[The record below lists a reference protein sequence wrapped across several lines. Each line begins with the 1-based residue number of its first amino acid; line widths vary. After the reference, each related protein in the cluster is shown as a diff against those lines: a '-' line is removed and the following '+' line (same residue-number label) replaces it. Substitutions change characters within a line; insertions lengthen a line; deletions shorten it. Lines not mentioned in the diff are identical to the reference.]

1 VEIATAEFGALGTNA
16 RVMVLDAQAL
26 PDALDAVRRQLQA
39 IDAACSRFR
48 PDSELSRVNEAGG
61 QTVAIS
67 PLLTQALEVAL
78 RASRL
83 TDGIVDPTIGDALL
97 RLGYSSDFA
106 SLARHGAAL
115 PWAVYT
121 SPGWQMIDLDAGAGT
136 VRIPPG
142 ARLDLGATAKA
153 FAADLAAARAYA
165 AAGQGVLVS
174 LGGDIAVAGA
184 APLEGWTIR
193 ITDDC
198 RSAFDAPGQTIAIR
212 SGGVATSSTT
222 VRRWMR
228 GGATLHHILDPAT
241 GLPAPEHWRTVSV
254 AAGSCTDA
262 NIASTAAIVL
272 GDRAPAWLAERRLPA
287 RLVGVDELVLCVAG
301 WPVEVRPE
309 SHWRPSADPLSL
321 QLASSIDALEEPHPG
336 RRGRFPAELL
346 ESDALGSGELAR

>member
-1 VEIATAEFGALGTNA
+1 MDITMAELNALGTSA
-16 RVMVLDAQAL
+16 RVVVLDAQCL
-26 PDALDAVRRQLQA
+26 PDALHAVRQQLRA

-48 PDSELSRVNEAGG
+48 PDSELNRVNEAGG
-61 QTVAIS
+61 QAVAIG

-83 TDGIVDPTIGDALL
+83 TDGIVDATIGDALL

-106 SLARHGAAL
+106 SLAHHGAAL
-115 PWAVYT
+115 PLTLYA
-121 SPGWQMIDLDAGAGT
+121 SPGWQMIDLDAAAGM

-142 ARLDLGATAKA
+142 TRLDLGATAKA
-153 FAADLAAARAYA
+153 FAADLAAARAYEV
-165 AAGQGVLVS
+165 AGRGVLVS
-174 LGGDIAVAGA
+174 LGGDIAVAGE
-184 APLEGWTIR
+184 APPGGWTIR

-198 RSAFDAPGQTIAIR
+198 HAALDAPGQTIAIR

-241 GLPAPEHWRTVSV
+241 GLPARERWRTVSV

-272 GDRAPAWLAERRLPA
+272 GDRAPAWLSERSLPA
-287 RLVGVDELVLCVAG
+287 RLVGVDELVLPVAG
-301 WPVEVRPE
+301 WPVECDVPN
-309 SHWRPSADPLSL
+309 A
-321 QLASSIDALEEPHPG
+321 
-336 RRGRFPAELL
+336 
-346 ESDALGSGELAR
+346 GELPV